1 MKFSEIEITEERY
14 ELYLG
19 ETGLYARVNPT
30 GSISI
35 YYKYSVDGTRS
46 KLPLGKYPGR
56 SRVARYHRVQ
66 WLGESLRGYLSD
78 TLFRR
83 LAGIP

>member
-1 MKFSEIEITEERY
+1 M
-14 ELYLG
+14 YLG

-46 KLPLGKYPGR
+46 KLPLGKYPDLSQAEILKEYRKARGD
-56 SRVARYHRVQ
+56 VAKGLDPLYEKEKRKQEIRQ
-66 WLGESLRGYLSD
+66 
-78 TLFRR
+78 
-83 LAGIP
+83 